1 MAYHAVPDAPRCSGL
16 GGATIMEVQPDR
28 SEPSDSMMRCFK
40 STAAACM
47 HACTGL
53 INSVHPHVVD
63 VNAPVAS
70 RWPVRRPISPLPGS
84 HSCHRRVH
92 TSAAKPPHASGLAG
106 RSRGRSQSWLRRHLF
121 SMVFVPLLSISIATG
136 LVLTSKDT
144 KHVSGREET
153 GEQVAMLS
161 SSLAFPVVDM
171 SMRACMQASSS
182 ASKLLKETC
191 SYIMS
196 LPREVDDLS
205 GRLSYLTLTLGPD
218 SPQAEITRSIL
229 GS

>member
-1 MAYHAVPDAPRCSGL
+1 MRRDWRADHEGAAKAGCDATSSPWFLFLFS
-16 GGATIMEVQPDR
+16 Q
-28 SEPSDSMMRCFK
+28 
-40 STAAACM
+40 
-47 HACTGL
+47 
-53 INSVHPHVVD
+53 
-63 VNAPVAS
+63 
-70 RWPVRRPISPLPGS
+70 SPLP
-84 HSCHRRVH
+84 
-92 TSAAKPPHASGLAG
+92 L
-106 RSRGRSQSWLRRHLF
+106 
-121 SMVFVPLLSISIATG
+121 TG

-144 KHVSGREET
+144 KHVSGRQET

-161 SSLAFPVVDM
+161 SSDEEINELISKLQSLLPK
-171 SMRACMQASSS
+171 SRRSNLSRASSS

>member
-1 MAYHAVPDAPRCSGL
+1 MHPWLQDG
-16 GGATIMEVQPDR
+16 R
-28 SEPSDSMMRCFK
+28 S
-40 STAAACM
+40 AA
-47 HACTGL
+47 
-53 INSVHPHVVD
+53 
-63 VNAPVAS
+63 
-70 RWPVRRPISPLPGS
+70 RYRRS
-84 HSCHRRVH
+84 RVH
-92 TSAAKPPHASGLAG
+92 TAAIVEYTRRLQSHLMRRDWRADHEGAAKAG
-106 RSRGRSQSWLRRHLF
+106 CDATSSPWFLF
-121 SMVFVPLLSISIATG
+121 LLSISIATG

-144 KHVSGREET
+144 KHVSGRQET

>member
-1 MAYHAVPDAPRCSGL
+1 RPNQQRASSCGGCECTRGFKMAGPPPDIAAPGCTQLPSSSTHVGCKATSCVAIGGPITRAQPKLAATPPLLPGFCSSS
-16 GGATIMEVQPDR
+16 Q
-28 SEPSDSMMRCFK
+28 
-40 STAAACM
+40 
-47 HACTGL
+47 
-53 INSVHPHVVD
+53 
-63 VNAPVAS
+63 
-70 RWPVRRPISPLPGS
+70 SPLP
-84 HSCHRRVH
+84 
-92 TSAAKPPHASGLAG
+92 LD
-106 RSRGRSQSWLRRHLF
+106 F
-121 SMVFVPLLSISIATG
+121 
-136 LVLTSKDT
+136 
-144 KHVSGREET
+144 
-153 GEQVAMLS
+153 
-161 SSLAFPVVDM
+161 LAFPVVDM